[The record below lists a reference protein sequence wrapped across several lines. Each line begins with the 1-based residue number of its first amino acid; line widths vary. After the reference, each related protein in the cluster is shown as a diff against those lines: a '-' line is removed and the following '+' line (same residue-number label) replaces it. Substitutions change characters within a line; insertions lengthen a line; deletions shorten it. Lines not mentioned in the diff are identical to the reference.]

1 MQTPAN
7 GNLSSQG
14 QTVTAV
20 DNPSA
25 RSGKAVARLLSLTK
39 EAVILVCAALYSR
52 YLWLTGRRF
61 PKVVI
66 YYHGVPARWSERF
79 RRHMSFLAQH
89 CNVVKPSEIH
99 GALPV
104 NRPTVAIT
112 FDDGFVSVEETAV
125 PILQELNLVAGLF
138 IPSGNLDG
146 HPKWRMPEDSPDR
159 GERVMGP
166 AQLRKLDTQGFEI
179 GSHSLSHVE
188 LASLGDEQLQIELTR
203 SKQVLKEV
211 LGHEVRAISY
221 PHGSCDERVR
231 RTAEQSGYRFGFTI
245 EPEPVD
251 ASCPSLLI
259 GRVAVSPEDS
269 LFKFRLKATGAY
281 QVHKHLMS
289 LKRVATVPLRRIRAG
304 R

>member
-1 MQTPAN
+1 MQSPAN
-7 GNLSSQG
+7 GNLISQG
-14 QTVTAV
+14 RTVAPAE
-20 DNPSA
+20 DPSA
-25 RSGKAVARLLSLTK
+25 RNGKAAAGLLSLMK
-39 EAVILVCAALYSR
+39 ETVILICAALYSW
-52 YLWLTGRRF
+52 YLWLTGKRS

-79 RRHMSFLAQH
+79 RRQMSFLARH
-89 CNVVKPSEIH
+89 CSVIKPSEIH

-146 HPKWRMPEDSPDR
+146 HPRWRMPEDSPDR
-159 GERVMGP
+159 SERVMGP
-166 AQLRKLDTQGFEI
+166 AQLKKLDSQGFEI

-203 SKQVLKEV
+203 SKQVLEET

-251 ASCPSLLI
+251 ACCPSLLI

-281 QVHKHLMS
+281 QVHKRLMS
-289 LKRVATVPLRRIRAG
+289 LKRLAAASLRRIRA
-304 R
+304 RR